1 MAKSSVKK
9 DYKGFGR
16 VASLVLV
23 IIFLTA
29 WIMGIITRF
38 REGKIVA
45 GIIRIFFGFNILW
58 IVDLIVMIVKGR
70 ICRLINF

>member
-1 MAKSSVKK
+1 MAKSAVKT
-9 DYKGFGR
+9 DYKGFSR

-29 WIMGIITRF
+29 WIMGMVTRF

-45 GIIRIFFGFNILW
+45 GIIRFFLGFNILW